1 MPQNSFRNIGLRR
14 DRNFSDLEN
23 KETGLTNLLNDF
35 PSGTDTYIGDD
46 LNEAIKSIRSY
57 PVTQLEINQLA
68 GITFRNTYFDEN
80 LSSSVTLTAVPLVTI
95 KNQFDRVKLELGE
108 ESYFGGNVDSITA
121 KFYNSSQ
128 ISNNSK
134 SLTSTTLFTGDPV
147 IQKPFW
153 LDGEFNFPNKF
164 NSALTNQQ
172 GGIQWDGY
180 IVPEADEDMVVRV
193 ETTCYT
199 LIETAGSKLA
209 HLINGASV
217 SAMPI
222 TPNKYSVSP
231 SDSAYI
237 AENAIINIPGVGP
250 YRIIGVTG
258 NIFETDNPS
267 DQIPPSG
274 GTSIVYTR
282 YQSWIDNIQGTI
294 YAPIPD
300 NTSYPD
306 FPTGATNVNYNEP
319 GVTTYVFNVTIT
331 NCLEFEPVLFNASIW
346 LPTDHAAVT
355 KTFKL
360 SSTMVLATVFNSNFY
375 NFIDTIP
382 STDPADFPEFRKFYE
397 TRLLQDGG
405 KIGSSLERQSIRS
418 NNTIDATNYIPP
430 DYNNIINLGD
440 VTPVYI
446 NFSAGS
452 KIIALA
458 GIPAQIGNVSVPY
471 LSVGN
476 ILLSNN
482 NLPTRIVK
490 LLPGRG
496 FIVEDEIVQ
505 SEGFAL
511 LKAVDHRGLVKITN
525 SWSYVATT
533 VTVGSTT
540 NLIPGMMFI
549 YNGGKTEI
557 TKINNGTTFEVGQA
571 ITNASAI
578 DDPSYIYHDAGVL
591 NYTTYEV
598 VTVTDTSTLILDTVL
613 GIQPGYYI
621 KSIGKA
627 GTEHLQEVAT
637 VNDATNTITTVSPTT
652 GDILAGDKII
662 AERANINTAPP
673 FIATLTGLSTNGA
686 NISLTNANGLV
697 RALDIEVKSYISE
710 TTEFI
715 AAQDRNYYRLIDI
728 TVNDSATQTSVPYKI
743 IATSFSNPEPEP
755 DP

>member
-14 DRNFSDLEN
+14 DKNFSDLEN
-23 KETGLTNLLNDF
+23 RETGLTNLLNDF
-35 PSGTDTYIGDD
+35 ASGTNTYIGDD
-46 LNEAIKSIRSY
+46 LNEAIRSIRSY
-57 PVTQLEINQLA
+57 PVTQLEINRLA

-80 LSSSVTLTAVPLVTI
+80 LGSSVTLPAVPLVTI

-128 ISNNSK
+128 ISANSA
-134 SLTSTTLFTGDPV
+134 SLNSSTLFTGDPV

-153 LDGEFNFPNKF
+153 LDGQFDFINKF

-180 IVPEADEDMVVRV
+180 IVPEADEDIFISV

-199 LIETAGSKLA
+199 LIEVAGNKFA
-209 HLINGASV
+209 HLVNNASINVTPINSNTYQV
-217 SAMPI
+217 S
-222 TPNKYSVSP
+222 S
-231 SDSAYI
+231 SDFAYI
-237 AENAIINIPGVGP
+237 AINALISIPGAGP
-250 YRIIGVTG
+250 YRITSIDPEDKR
-258 NIFETDNPS
+258 FETDYPG
-267 DQIPPSG
+267 DDIVAG
-274 GTSIVYTR
+274 GSSIVYTR
-282 YQSWIDNIQGTI
+282 YRSWTSPEGDTV
-294 YAPIPD
+294 YSPIPD

-306 FPTGATNVNYNEP
+306 FPTDATNVNYNEP
-319 GVTTYVFNVTIT
+319 GVTTYEFQFTAT
-331 NCLEFEPVLFNASIW
+331 NFLEFEPVLFNASIW
-346 LPTDHAAVT
+346 LPTDHAAAT
-355 KTFKL
+355 KRFIL
-360 SSTMVLATVFNSNFY
+360 NANMILNTVSNGYFY
-375 NFIDTIP
+375 NFTDTVP

-405 KIGSSLERQSIRS
+405 KIGSSLERQSIRT

-430 DYNNIINLGD
+430 DYDNIVNLGN
-440 VTPVYI
+440 VIPVPI
-446 NFSAGS
+446 KLSAGS
-452 KIIALA
+452 KIIAFLSD
-458 GIPAQIGNVSVPY
+458 IPGNVSVPY

-476 ILLSNN
+476 ILLSNG

-505 SEGFAL
+505 SGVPAL
-511 LKAVDHRGLVKITN
+511 TAIDHRGLVKIAS
-525 SWSYVATT
+525 SWSYL
-533 VTVGSTT
+533 STT
-540 NLIPGMMFI
+540 ITVDSTGDLIPGMMFI

-557 TKINNGTTFEVGQA
+557 TKINNSTTFEVGQA

-591 NYTTYEV
+591 NYTTYDV
-598 VTVTDTSTLILDTVL
+598 VSVTDTSTLILDTVL

-637 VNDATNTITTVSPTT
+637 VNDTTNTITTVSPTT

-686 NISLTNANGLV
+686 NISLTNTNGLV

-710 TTEFI
+710 TTEFT

-743 IATSFSNPEPEP
+743 IATSFSNPEP
-755 DP
+755 

>member
-14 DRNFSDLEN
+14 DKNFSDLEN
-23 KETGLTNLLNDF
+23 RGTGLTNLLNDF

-57 PVTQLEINQLA
+57 PVTQLEINRLA
-68 GITFRNTYFDEN
+68 GITFRNTYFDEG
-80 LSSSVTLTAVPLVTI
+80 LGSSVTLPAVPLVTI

-108 ESYFGGNVDSITA
+108 ESYFGGNIDSITA

-128 ISNNSK
+128 ISDNSK

-180 IVPEADEDMVVRV
+180 IVPEADEDIEMRV

-199 LIETAGSKLA
+199 LITAGSKLA
-209 HLINGASV
+209 HLVNNVSVNVTPINSNTYQV
-217 SAMPI
+217 S
-222 TPNKYSVSP
+222 S

-237 AENAIINIPGVGP
+237 ANNALITIPGAGSFRIINNSA
-250 YRIIGVTG
+250 TD
-258 NIFETDNPS
+258 NTFQTDNPS
-267 DQIPPSG
+267 DESPVG
-274 GTSIVYTR
+274 GTSTVYTR
-282 YQSWIDNIQGTI
+282 YQSWISPNGSAE
-294 YAPIPD
+294 YSPIAD

-306 FPTGATNVNYNEP
+306 FPSGATNVNYNEP
-319 GVTTYVFNVTIT
+319 GVTTYVFNITIT
-331 NCLEFEPVLFNASIW
+331 NCLEFEPVPFNASIW
-346 LPTDHAAVT
+346 LPTDHAAAT
-355 KTFKL
+355 KRL
-360 SSTMVLATVFNSNFY
+360 RLGALMVLDTVVNHNFY
-375 NFIDTIP
+375 NFIDTVP
-382 STDPADFPEFRKFYE
+382 SADPADFPEFRKFYE

-440 VTPVYI
+440 VTPVRI
-446 NFSAGS
+446 QPLTGS
-452 KIIALA
+452 KIIRFT
-458 GIPAQIGNVSVPY
+458 GTPEDVGNVSVPY

-476 ILLSNN
+476 ILLTEN

-505 SEGFAL
+505 SESLFL
-511 LKAVDHRGLVKITN
+511 QAVDHRGLVKVAN
-525 SWSYVATT
+525 SWSYISTT
-533 VTVGSTT
+533 VTIDSTSD
-540 NLIPGMMFI
+540 LIPGMMFI

-557 TKINNGTTFEVGQA
+557 TKINNSTTFEVSQA

-591 NYTTYEV
+591 NYTTYDV

-613 GIQPGYYI
+613 GIQPGYYV

-728 TVNDSATQTSVPYKI
+728 TVNDSATQASVPYKI
-743 IATSFSNPEPEP
+743 IATSFSNPEP

>member
-14 DRNFSDLEN
+14 DKNFSDLEN
-23 KETGLTNLLNDF
+23 RGTGLTNLLNDF
-35 PSGTDTYIGDD
+35 PSGTDTYTGDD

-57 PVTQLEINQLA
+57 PVLKSDINSLA
-68 GITFRNTYFDEN
+68 GITFRNTYFDEDLGN
-80 LSSSVTLTAVPLVTI
+80 SVTLPAVPLVTI

-108 ESYFGGNVDSITA
+108 ESYFGGNIDSITA
-121 KFYNSSQ
+121 KFYNSNQ
-128 ISNNSK
+128 ISTNSA
-134 SLTSTTLFTGDPV
+134 SLNSGTLFNGDPV

-180 IVPEADEDMVVRV
+180 IVPEADEDLEVSI

-199 LIETAGSKLA
+199 LIELAGSKVA
-209 HLINGASV
+209 HLVNSV
-217 SAMPI
+217 SVNVTHI
-222 TPNKYSVSP
+222 IDNRYSVSS
-231 SDSAYI
+231 SDFAYI
-237 AENAIINIPGVGP
+237 ATNALISIPGVGP
-250 YRIIGVTG
+250 YRIIAVDAV
-258 NIFETDNPS
+258 NNQFYTDVPVNS
-267 DQIPPSG
+267 VDFG
-274 GTSIVYTR
+274 GGSSIVYTR
-282 YQSWIDNIQGTI
+282 YRSWTTPLDDTV
-294 YAPIPD
+294 YSPIPD

-306 FPTGATNVNYNEP
+306 FPTDATNVNYNEP
-319 GVTTYVFNVTIT
+319 GVTTYGLRFITT
-331 NCLEFEPVLFNASIW
+331 NCLEFEPVLFKASIW
-346 LPTDHAAVT
+346 LPTDHAAAT
-355 KTFKL
+355 KKFNLTA
-360 SSTMVLATVFNSNFY
+360 TMVLNTVLNDNFY
-375 NFIDTIP
+375 NFIDTVP

-405 KIGSSLERQSIRS
+405 KIGSSLERQSIRT
-418 NNTIDATNYIPP
+418 NNTVDATNYIPP

-440 VTPVYI
+440 VTPVPI
-446 NFSAGS
+446 RLSAGS
-452 KIIALA
+452 KIIVFA
-458 GIPAQIGNVSVPY
+458 GDLLSIGNVSVPY

-476 ILLSNN
+476 ILLSNG

-505 SEGFAL
+505 SRSET
-511 LKAVDHRGLVKITN
+511 LKAVDHRGLVKIAS
-525 SWSYVATT
+525 SWSYL
-533 VTVGSTT
+533 STT
-540 NLIPGMMFI
+540 ITVDSTGDLIPGMMFI

-557 TKINNGTTFEVGQA
+557 TKINNSTTFEVGQT

-591 NYTTYEV
+591 NYTTYDV

-637 VNDATNTITTVSPTT
+637 VNDTTNTITTVSPTT

-686 NISLTNANGLV
+686 NISLTNTNGIV

-710 TTEFI
+710 TTEFT
-715 AAQDRNYYRLIDI
+715 ATQDRNYYRLIDI
-728 TVNDSATQTSVPYKI
+728 TINDSATQASVPYKI
-743 IATSFSNPEPEP
+743 IATSFSNPEP
-755 DP
+755 